1 VPERLSV
8 VWQDRWLCAIDKPP
22 GLMVH
27 RSARSTDARFAMQWL
42 RDQLGQRVWPVHRL
56 DRATSGLLLFALDSD
71 SAAHLGRQFMARTIA
86 KRYLAV
92 VRGHV
97 DEQGLIDHPLETG
110 RRNQAA
116 RTRYQCLGRMELPY
130 AIGRY
135 SSARYSLVSAVP
147 ETGRMHQIR
156 RHFKHIF
163 HPLIGDTT
171 YGEGRH
177 NRLFRELFACHRL
190 LLHASRLCFVH
201 PVSEKT
207 MELYAPTTGTFRRII
222 KEFIHRD
229 CPAHH

>member
-1 VPERLSV
+1 
-8 VWQDRWLCAIDKPP
+8 
-22 GLMVH
+22 
-27 RSARSTDARFAMQWL
+27 MQML
-42 RDQLGQRVWPVHRL
+42 RDQLGKRVWPVHRL
-56 DRATSGLLLFALDSD
+56 DRATSGLLLFALDAD
-71 SAAHLGRQFMARTIA
+71 SAAHLGRQFMARAVA

-97 DEQGLIDHPLETG
+97 DGQGLIDHALESG
-110 RRNQAA
+110 RREQAA
-116 RTRYQCLGRMELPY
+116 RTRYQHLARMELPY

-135 SSARYSLVSAVP
+135 PSARYSLVSAVP

-190 LLHASRLCFVH
+190 LLHASRLRFVH
-201 PVSEKT
+201 PASDKT
-207 MELYAPTTGTFRRII
+207 MELHAPTTGTFRRII
-222 KEFIHRD
+222 TEFIHRD
-229 CPAHH
+229 FPAPLGAPPPKTPV